1 MLLKICYLLL
11 VVNCFCSAVWD
22 LNEVEIYG
30 AGKAPFFEIPC
41 MRIGGT
47 CAQSFAC
54 PPGTKVG
61 QRGLCPEQQ
70 RIGVECCRP
79 REFLFMYAFF
89 EIRSMQFGKG
99 VMGCRTQMGECI
111 PLSVT
116 CPSYLL
122 SEDATGCGYDEI
134 CCLRRGKSR
143 LEKKP

>member
-1 MLLKICYLLL
+1 MGAVALKMLLKICYLLL

-79 REFLFMYAFF
+79 HFSRHIKLH
-89 EIRSMQFGKG
+89 KKW
-99 VMGCRTQMGECI
+99 
-111 PLSVT
+111 
-116 CPSYLL
+116 
-122 SEDATGCGYDEI
+122 
-134 CCLRRGKSR
+134 LRRT
-143 LEKKP
+143 LYMP